1 MEKSP
6 YICRV
11 SNNKQTK
18 KHTMDSV
25 RCIKEVTTK
34 KGLTFKKDEIYAC
47 VISNCSIRI
56 YFNETESLVIKN
68 RNTQIKYFK

>member
-1 MEKSP
+1 MHK
-6 YICRV
+6 RG
-11 SNNKQTK
+11 NN
-18 KHTMDSV
+18 
-25 RCIKEVTTK
+25 E